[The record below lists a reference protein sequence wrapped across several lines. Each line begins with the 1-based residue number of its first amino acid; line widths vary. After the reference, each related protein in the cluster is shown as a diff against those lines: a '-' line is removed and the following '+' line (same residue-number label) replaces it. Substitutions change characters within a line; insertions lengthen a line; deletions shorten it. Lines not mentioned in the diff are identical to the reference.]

1 MNKLTVVA
9 AAALVA
15 VTVSTSFAEEEKTSL
30 SAQAGDRISLAPLS
44 MEQPAVAPAAPAEDK
59 VTGDA
64 YVGLYN
70 KYLFRGNDLSA
81 NKWVIQGGADL
92 SYKNVTLSYWTNFQ
106 TKASDGLKKV
116 TENDITLNYA
126 WAPLELLNVNVGNNM
141 YNYAGFTTNELYL
154 KTTLNAL
161 LAPTLAVYWDWDEA
175 SKAGLFYTV
184 SVSHPVEISKELA
197 VTLGALAS
205 YNQRNPSAAVDP
217 NSSDSLDGAY
227 NGLHNYEF
235 SVSADY
241 TLNDRIK
248 ISPSYLFSNA
258 FNGKGRGAGI
268 HQEHVY
274 GVKAA
279 FVF

>member
-1 MNKLTVVA
+1 MKITRIQASACLCSATESTVR
-9 AAALVA
+9 
-15 VTVSTSFAEEEKTSL
+15 F
-30 SAQAGDRISLAPLS
+30 
-44 MEQPAVAPAAPAEDK
+44 
-59 VTGDA
+59 
-64 YVGLYN
+64 
-70 KYLFRGNDLSA
+70 
-81 NKWVIQGGADL
+81 
-92 SYKNVTLSYWTNFQ
+92 NVF
-106 TKASDGLKKV
+106 
-116 TENDITLNYA
+116 
-126 WAPLELLNVNVGNNM
+126 
-141 YNYAGFTTNELYL
+141 
-154 KTTLNAL
+154 
-161 LAPTLAVYWDWDEA
+161 EA